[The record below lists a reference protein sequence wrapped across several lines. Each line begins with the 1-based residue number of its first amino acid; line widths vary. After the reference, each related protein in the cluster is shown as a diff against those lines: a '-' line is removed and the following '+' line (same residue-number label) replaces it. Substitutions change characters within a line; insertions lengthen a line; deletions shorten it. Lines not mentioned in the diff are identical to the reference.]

1 MPRSPFRLFREEY
14 LLDGL
19 REEPGQPKGQ
29 GQRGSRLAAFQ
40 GVDGLARNAKPLGQ
54 ISLRPIALRAQDF
67 EAVSQGPALDLVR
80 RLDGRDS
87 PPLKR
92 REAGQARQE
101 DEPIGPV
108 RIPRGNHKGEK

>member
-40 GVDGLARNAKPLGQ
+40 GVDGLTRNAEPFGQ

-67 EAVSQGPALDLVR
+67 ETVSHGPAAALAA
-80 RLDGRDS
+80 RDS
-87 PPLKR
+87 APLKR

-108 RIPRGNHKGEK
+108 RVVRGHHEGEK